1 MVALRDRNHKRIPQ
15 MPRHLKDLL
24 RGFMTHQMS
33 RKARQA
39 ACFKCEGSVVVLAPH
54 PDDEVFGC
62 AGLIARL
69 AERGK
74 NIAIAV
80 MSGGGG
86 SHRNCCNVSD
96 DILIAN
102 RRKLTLNACRLLGLD
117 SDRIL
122 FLDFKDGAIGEDDT
136 ENIDRLKE
144 FVRQVNPDNV
154 FVPHN
159 GEGWADHLATR
170 RIGLA
175 LAPEHA
181 QVWEYCVW
189 MWYYRQ
195 KSLDWASAR
204 SLRMDKEEHARKLA
218 AIREYTDPCAPC
230 GNPWSGVLPPLFVK
244 ANSTDTELFFRIR

>member
-1 MVALRDRNHKRIPQ
+1 M
-15 MPRHLKDLL
+15 
-24 RGFMTHQMS
+24 
-33 RKARQA
+33 
-39 ACFKCEGSVVVLAPH
+39 VLAPH

-62 AGLIARL
+62 AGLIARMP
-69 AERGK
+69 RDGK
-74 NIAIAV
+74 EVHVAV

-96 DILIAN
+96 DVLITN
-102 RRKLTLNACRLLGLD
+102 RRKLTVNACRILGLD

-136 ENIDRLKE
+136 ENMDRLKE

-195 KSLDWASAR
+195 KKPRLGIGA
-204 SLRMDKEEHARKLA
+204 LA
-218 AIREYTDPCAPC
+218 ADGQRGTCTQARR
-230 GNPWSGVLPPLFVK
+230 NP
-244 ANSTDTELFFRIR
+244 

>member
-1 MVALRDRNHKRIPQ
+1 MN
-15 MPRHLKDLL
+15 LKETARRFFISRLN
-24 RGFMTHQMS
+24 

-39 ACFKCEGSVVVLAPH
+39 ACFKCEGSVMVLAPH

-62 AGLIARL
+62 AGLMARAL
-69 AERGK
+69 KEGK
-74 NIAIAV
+74 DVHVAV
-80 MSGGGG
+80 MSGGAG
-86 SHRNCCNVSD
+86 SHRGCCGTDEQAIVC
-96 DILIAN
+96 N
-102 RRKLTLNACRLLGLD
+102 RRKLTVNACRLLGLD

-136 ENIDRLKE
+136 ENMDRLKE

-244 ANSTDTELFFRIR
+244 ANSTDTELFFKIG

>member
-1 MVALRDRNHKRIPQ
+1 
-15 MPRHLKDLL
+15 
-24 RGFMTHQMS
+24 MS

-39 ACFKCEGSVVVLAPH
+39 VSFKCKGSAVVLAPH

-62 AGLIARL
+62 GGLMARAL
-69 AERGK
+69 KEGK
-74 NIAIAV
+74 DVHVAV

-86 SHRNCCNVSD
+86 SHRGCCDTDEQAIVD
-96 DILIAN
+96 N
-102 RRKLTLNACRLLGLD
+102 RRKLTLNAAKTLGLGA
-117 SDRIL
+117 DRIL
-122 FLDFKDGAIGEDDT
+122 FLDFRDGSIGEDNT
-136 ENIDRLKE
+136 ENMDRLKE

-154 FVPHN
+154 FVPHH

-170 RIGLA
+170 RIGLS

-204 SLRMDKEEHARKLA
+204 ALRMDKEGHARKLA
-218 AIREYTDPCAPC
+218 AIREYTGPCAPC
-230 GNPWSGVLPPLFVK
+230 GNPWSGILPPLFIK

>member
-1 MVALRDRNHKRIPQ
+1 MN
-15 MPRHLKDLL
+15 LKETARRFFISRLN
-24 RGFMTHQMS
+24 

-39 ACFKCEGSVVVLAPH
+39 ACFKCEGSVMVLAPH

-62 AGLIARL
+62 AGLMARAL
-69 AERGK
+69 KEGK
-74 NIAIAV
+74 DVHVAV

-86 SHRNCCNVSD
+86 SHRGCCD
-96 DILIAN
+96 ADEQAITAN
-102 RRKLTLNACRLLGLD
+102 RRRLTVNAAKALGL
-117 SDRIL
+117 SADRIL
-122 FLDFKDGAIGEDDT
+122 FLDFKDGAICEDDT
-136 ENIDRLKE
+136 ENMDRLKE

-159 GEGWADHLATR
+159 GEGWADHLAAR

-244 ANSTDTELFFRIR
+244 ANSTDTELFFKIG

>member
-1 MVALRDRNHKRIPQ
+1 MIGRLKNAMRDAMIKKRLHRALKLGGKLQKNGNS
-15 MPRHLKDLL
+15 LL
-24 RGFMTHQMS
+24 
-33 RKARQA
+33 
-39 ACFKCEGSVVVLAPH
+39 VLAPH

-62 AGLIARL
+62 AGLIARML
-69 AERGK
+69 KDGK
-74 NIAIAV
+74 EVHVAV
-80 MSGGGG
+80 MSGGAG
-86 SHRNCCNVSD
+86 SHRGCCDTDEQAIVH
-96 DILIAN
+96 N
-102 RRKLTLNACRLLGLD
+102 RRKLTLNAAKTLGLD

-136 ENIDRLKE
+136 ENMDRLKE

-159 GEGWADHLATR
+159 GEGWADHLAAR

-195 KSLDWASAR
+195 KGLDWASAR
-204 SLRMDKEEHARKLA
+204 SLRLGKEEHARKLA

-244 ANSTDTELFFRIR
+244 ANSTDTELFFKIG